1 MSHDTEETKVQEHPQ
16 DNDDSS
22 RLLGRDT
29 NLQMMLDVPL
39 TFSAELGSCT
49 QTVEDVL
56 QLSRGKV
63 VELNKLAGEPL
74 DILCNGQCIAQGE
87 AVVVNE
93 RFGVRIV
100 DITSRSERIS
110 RMST

>member
-1 MSHDTEETKVQEHPQ
+1 MINNTEETKVQESPQ
-16 DNDDSS
+16 TNAEPAPLLDRDS
-22 RLLGRDT
+22 

-49 QTVEDVL
+49 QTVEEVL

-63 VELNKLAGEPL
+63 VELNKIAGEPL

-100 DITSRSERIS
+100 DIASRSERIS
-110 RMST
+110 RMGN